1 MDIFDLSPKGKKRF
15 AKWIGKRH
23 RKLCISELVRN
34 SRDER
39 QLFAM
44 CRYIDRWYDQH
55 EPSMKPLEAS
65 TELSEEMYQD
75 SGQQEDQEE
84 VAPDVAL
91 KVEPETYVKPQKEIS
106 KKTKGRINEFILNHP
121 GAPISEIV
129 SSAADEDELLRTIEE
144 MDKVVPVDTRIKLW
158 TCVPSRRL

>member
-1 MDIFDLSPKGKKRF
+1 MDYFDLSVKSKRRL
-15 AKWIGKRH
+15 ARWINKRY
-23 RKLCISELVRN
+23 RELCISELVRN

-44 CRYIDRWYDQH
+44 CRYIDRWYDEH
-55 EPSMKPLEAS
+55 EPYLKPIKAS
-65 TELSEEMYQD
+65 VELSEN
-75 SGQQEDQEE
+75 QETS
-84 VAPDVAL
+84 APDL
-91 KVEPETYVKPQKEIS
+91 EENIEPESFRTIQLETTVKPQKEIS

-129 SSAADEDELLRTIEE
+129 NNAVDEAEILRAIEE
-144 MDKVVPVDTRIKLW
+144 MENKVVPVDTRIKLW